1 MDDILSSAT
10 QARILTYI
18 QNNKKLFIDYIKSIN
33 HLEETNNINGLRSSK
48 NIKNIKQATYGV
60 LGIPNGELDYN
71 NDSEHYRMMCFE
83 YYFRYITEEERIQ
96 ILNILVFGEKDIDKE
111 TEKPQ

>member
-1 MDDILSSAT
+1 MDDILSS
-10 QARILTYI
+10 ARILTYI

-33 HLEETNNINGLRSSK
+33 HLEETNNINGLRRSK
-48 NIKNIKQATYGV
+48 NITNIKQATYGV
-60 LGIPNGELDYN
+60 LRIPSGERDY
-71 NDSEHYRMMCFE
+71 DYETEHYRMMCFE

-96 ILNILVFGEKDIDKE
+96 ILNILVFDEKDVDEE

>member
-1 MDDILSSAT
+1 MDDILTSAT

-60 LGIPNGELDYN
+60 LSIPNGERDYN
-71 NDSEHYRMMCFE
+71 YDSEH
-83 YYFRYITEEERIQ
+83 
-96 ILNILVFGEKDIDKE
+96 
-111 TEKPQ
+111 

>member
-33 HLEETNNINGLRSSK
+33 HLEETNNINDLRSLK
-48 NIKNIKQATYGV
+48 NITNIKQATYGV
-60 LGIPNGELDYN
+60 LGIPSRERDYN
-71 NDSEHYRMMCFE
+71 YNYKHYRMMCFE

-96 ILNILVFGEKDIDKE
+96 ILNILVFGEKDVDKE